1 MQPEVIVTTLLEP
14 LTEVTRARLRSN
26 IRKDIARGNF
36 LHVVDLSKLG
46 QLDASTLS
54 ELIRVRRWL
63 REVGGMLSLVAD
75 QPNILKILTIAG
87 LDRVFGVYPSN
98 RHAMDAMSS
107 SNLIPA

>member
-1 MQPEVIVTTLLEP
+1 MQPEVIVTPLAEP
-14 LTEVTRARLRSN
+14 LTDVTRARLRSA
-26 IRKDIARGNF
+26 IRKEMARGNLF
-36 LHVVDLSKLG
+36 HVVDLSKLEH
-46 QLDASTLS
+46 LDAGTLS

-87 LDRVFGVYPSN
+87 LDRVFGVYRSD
-98 RHAMDAMSS
+98 RDAMDAMNP

>member
-1 MQPEVIVTTLLEP
+1 MQPKVVVTPLVEP
-14 LTEVTRARLRSN
+14 LSDVTRARLRST
-26 IRKDIARGNF
+26 IRKEMARGNL
-36 LHVVDLSKLG
+36 LHVVDLSKLE
-46 QLDASTLS
+46 QLDARTLS

-87 LDRVFGVYPSN
+87 LDRVFGVYPSD
-98 RHAMDAMSS
+98 RDAIIALNH